1 MDPIFFT
8 SQSEFRKWLTRHGA
22 SESEVW
28 IGFYKVGASKTGIT
42 YKQAL
47 DEALCFGWIDG
58 LLKSIDD
65 SAFQRR
71 FTPRKVS
78 SIWSNVN
85 IARVGELMALG
96 VVTPAGTAAFAKRQA
111 HRSGVYSFESK
122 AKAFAPARQRLI
134 EAHARAW
141 AFFTSQAP
149 SYQRVITHWVESAV
163 KDETRDKRMREL
175 IARSDEGLWV
185 KSAMLHQPKSS
196 LAAAAASKPQAKAKP
211 QANAQPE
218 IKATSMTEAKPAS
231 KAKATVTA
239 KRAAN
244 PAVKPAAKQA
254 VKPAAKPAAKPTRA
268 RG

>member
-8 SQSEFRKWLTRHGA
+8 SQSAFRKWLTRHGA

-28 IGFYKVGASKTGIT
+28 IGFYKAGAPKTGIT

-58 LLKSIDD
+58 LIKSIDE

-96 VVTPAGTAAFAKRQA
+96 VVTPAGTAAFEKRQA
-111 HRSGVYSFESK
+111 HRSGVYSFENK
-122 AKAFAPARQRLI
+122 AMAFAPARQRLF
-134 EAHARAW
+134 EANARAW
-141 AFFTSQAP
+141 MFFTSQAP
-149 SYQRVITHWVESAV
+149 SYQRAITHWVESAM
-163 KDETRDKRMREL
+163 KEETRDKRMQEL
-175 IARSDEGLWV
+175 IARSNEGLWI
-185 KSAMLHQPKSS
+185 KSTMLHQPKSS
-196 LAAAAASKPQAKAKP
+196 LAAAAASKPQAKAKS
-211 QANAQPE
+211 QATPQPE
-218 IKATSMTEAKPAS
+218 IKATSSSRATSPIEAKPAS

-239 KRAAN
+239 TRAAR
-244 PAVKPAAKQA
+244 PAAR
-254 VKPAAKPAAKPTRA
+254 PAAKPTRA